1 MRKNSKVLFLSLMV
15 FFAVI
20 LTLTGCGVTVSC
32 PTCESSCGPSCQQCW
47 LEVTSASSDV
57 WGYVWIEGNNSGVY
71 LNCFSTVRV
80 PAPCNQQV
88 VVQVVDQWGVGSH
101 WEYVY
106 IRPGVNGVNCV
117 TYYYW

>member
-1 MRKNSKVLFLSLMV
+1 MRKTS
-15 FFAVI
+15 VI
-20 LTLTGCGVTVSC
+20 IILLLGTMIVVTGCGVTVSC
-32 PTCESSCGPSCQQCW
+32 PESCESCSTCQPQQCW

-57 WGYVWIEGNNSGVY
+57 WGYLWINGNNSGVY

>member
-1 MRKNSKVLFLSLMV
+1 VRKNSKVLFLSLMV

-32 PTCESSCGPSCQQCW
+32 PTCEPTCSTCQPQQCY
-47 LEVTSASSDV
+47 LEVVSKSSDV
-57 WGYVWIEGNNSGVY
+57 WGYVWVEGNNSGVY

-106 IRPGVNGVNCV
+106 IRPGVNYV